1 MKEVLEKVALFPV
14 RHHSPRTTA
23 VLGAF
28 LARHQPE
35 QILVEGPSD
44 TDPLIEVLTDPATE
58 PPVAILAYRTDG
70 KVGSALWPF
79 ASYSPEYA
87 ALVWAKTHR
96 ARAAFIDIPAS
107 SGLIAPRD
115 RKSPGRGSS
124 AKTAR
129 DPSDDAALKSGYR
142 SFEEF
147 WEASFEAPNYDPD
160 SFRAAILAYAELI
173 RDHHGRSIDK
183 IRDAFMVE
191 RILEAAKETAPQK
204 IAVIA
209 GAAHIAAFVA
219 GDVELALAS
228 ELPSPVPTAST
239 VIPYSFP
246 RLAEQ
251 LGYGAGNRAPQYY
264 QRAHDAGCSFRRATL
279 EVLVEFTEHLR
290 LRGFSASLA
299 DTIEAYRL
307 AVALS
312 DHRGKNEPGLDELRE
327 ATIAVLCRGESK
339 YVDEFLWPSVVGR
352 RVGKVAARVG
362 QNSLQEEFWREI
374 KFRKLPELDEP
385 ESFVLHLSNPVE
397 VGSSIFLHRLRIAEI
412 PYANFA
418 GRERFIRGQSDEELE
433 HAGGHAA
440 LARARE
446 AWEAQWTPATDV
458 ALVEKIV
465 LGESLAAVTERV
477 LTEQLDAASTTGEAA
492 FILLEAVVAS
502 APRAIAVAL
511 ARCDAL
517 SSADDDLPSLARAAH
532 ALSHLTTYGTS
543 RAHGE
548 LGDASIA
555 PLLSRAFD
563 RAVLRIEVS
572 CTVDQLGVAP
582 IKEALRTLH
591 EVATTQP
598 RVDGEAWF
606 ARARILVE
614 DWTINPETSGLA
626 AGLLYLAHRLAEGE
640 IEDVVARRLSALS
653 EPEKSAGFLAGLLE
667 VNALILVK
675 NRPIVRALDEYLA
688 NIPADR
694 FKDVLPILRRGLAG
708 IGATERKYLLENII
722 ALRNLGGKSADA
734 RAIIEEKDREKLRAM
749 SAEIAEA
756 MDALDDIL

>member
-1 MKEVLEKVALFPV
+1 MREVLDRVALFPV

-28 LARHQPE
+28 LARHRPE
-35 QILVEGPSD
+35 KILVEGPSD
-44 TDPLIEVLTDPATE
+44 TDHLIEVLTDAGTE

-70 KVGSALWPF
+70 KVASALWPF

-87 ALVWAKTHR
+87 ALVWAKKNH
-96 ARAAFIDIPAS
+96 AKAAFIDIPAS
-107 SGLIAPRD
+107 RGLIAPRT
-115 RKSPGRGSS
+115 RRGPP
-124 AKTAR
+124 AI
-129 DPSDDAALKSGYR
+129 DPSDEAALKSGFR

-147 WEASFEAPNYDPD
+147 WEASFEAPSYDPD

-191 RILEAAKETAPQK
+191 RILAAAEETAPEK

-219 GDVELALAS
+219 GDVDLSIADD
-228 ELPSPVPTAST
+228 LPAPIPTAST

-352 RVGKVAARVG
+352 RVGKVAAMVG
-362 QNSLQEEFWREI
+362 QNSLQDEFWREI

-418 GRERFIRGQSDEELE
+418 GRERYIRGQSEEELE
-433 HAGGHAA
+433 NAGGHAA

-477 LTEQLDAASTTGEAA
+477 LTEKLDAAGTTGEAA

-502 APRAIAVAL
+502 APRAITVAL

-517 SSADDDLPSLARAAH
+517 SSADDELPSLARAAH

-555 PLLSRAFD
+555 PLLFRAFD
-563 RAVLRIEVS
+563 RAVLRVEAS
-572 CTVDQLGVAP
+572 CTVDQQGVAP
-582 IKEALRTLH
+582 VKEALRTLH

-614 DWTINPETSGLA
+614 DWSINPETSGLA
-626 AGLLYLAHRLAEGE
+626 AGLLHLAHRLAEGE
-640 IEDVVARRLSALS
+640 IEEIVARRLSAIS

-688 NIPADR
+688 NIPKDR
-694 FKDVLPILRRGLAG
+694 FTDVLPILRRGMAG
-708 IGATERKYLLENII
+708 IGPTERKYLLENII